1 MFHVSAVGIV
11 PGDQTV
17 ARAEL
22 YAILHAAKQVNL
34 CEPIPSVEFVTDASY
49 VCRVVDIINCY
60 VFHPILHKF
69 SNGDLIR
76 ELAQYWHKDK
86 FKIVKVKSHRK
97 LESATDLLDLWYIA
111 GNMAADAAAT
121 LAYQSISF
129 RGSNACG

>member
-1 MFHVSAVGIV
+1 MNRYRQWNLSQMRLMCVELLTSL
-11 PGDQTV
+11 TV
-17 ARAEL
+17 
-22 YAILHAAKQVNL
+22 
-34 CEPIPSVEFVTDASY
+34 T
-49 VCRVVDIINCY
+49 

-111 GNMAADAAAT
+111 GNMAADAASD
-121 LAYQSISF
+121 LGLPIDSF